1 MAQESLEPKNPAKLE
16 IGKECQQAA
25 SVQPGRSSGGII
37 HKAGDIAAPGN
48 YLGFLGS
55 LELRCGLGLLRL
67 STEGRPTELDAIAV
81 IHYALDRGIRL
92 LDTADVYCL
101 GDEDLHYGERLARKA
116 VDTWNGP
123 REEVR
128 IVTKVGLARPK
139 GRWVPNGRPE
149 HLRKA
154 VDGSLQALGL
164 ERLFAVLL
172 HANDPR
178 TPFEDQL
185 GTLAELQRIGKIA
198 HLGLCNVS
206 IAEVRQA
213 QRHFNICAIQ
223 NELSVI
229 DRKSATEGVVAL
241 AAELKVPFLAF
252 RVLGGHAKVD
262 TILKNRAVAP
272 IASRHK
278 VTPHE
283 AALAVVWEAG
293 SHVVPLIGAT
303 RIERIDSCL
312 RARELRLDH
321 VDRATLAAKISLVPT
336 SEATAELV
344 PPVTPSGIRQLS
356 SGDGP
361 GDEPEV
367 VLLMGIQGA
376 GKSDFVRQ
384 YVEKGYV
391 RLNRDQEGGGLEDLV
406 PLLRESLA
414 AGKTR
419 VVLDN
424 TYPTRVSRYSVIRM
438 AHAHRVPV
446 RCRFL
451 NTPLNEAYQNVVLR
465 ILERYGRLLGPDDLK
480 ELSKSDPN
488 LPPPAAMARWA
499 ASFEPPALDE
509 GFSVVEEIP
518 FIRRSGRKGTVRGLL
533 LDVDGTLRTT
543 RSGEIYPRHPDD
555 VQLLPSRKEVLQQW
569 VEAGY
574 RLFFVSNQSGVA
586 SGNVSREAVDA
597 CFQRTVDLLALPVAE
612 IAVCPHPAFPAG
624 CFCRKPLPGLGIYLK
639 QRHDLASEN
648 LVMVGD
654 MDSDAEFS
662 AALGAKY
669 FSAEEFFS
677 PGAPVAPQVESSR
690 SG

>member
-1 MAQESLEPKNPAKLE
+1 MN
-16 IGKECQQAA
+16 
-25 SVQPGRSSGGII
+25 
-37 HKAGDIAAPGN
+37 N
-48 YLGFLGS
+48 TLGFLDT
-55 LELRCGLGLLRL
+55 LDPRCGLGLLRL
-67 STEGRPTELDAIAV
+67 STEGRPTEPDAIAV
-81 IHYALDRGIRL
+81 IHHALDRGLRL
-92 LDTADVYCL
+92 LDTADVYSL
-101 GDEDLHYGERLARKA
+101 GEADLHYGERLARKA
-116 VDTWNGP
+116 LDTWHGP

-128 IVTKVGLARPK
+128 IVTKAGLARPK
-139 GRWVPNGRPE
+139 GKWVPNGRPE

-154 VDGSLQALGL
+154 VDGSLQALGV
-164 ERLFAVLL
+164 EQLFALLL

-185 GTLAELQRIGKIA
+185 GTLAELQRQGKIA

-213 QRHFNICAIQ
+213 QRHFSVRAIQ

-229 DRKSATEGVVAL
+229 DRKSATEGLVAL
-241 AAELKVPFLAF
+241 AAELQAPFLAF

-272 IASRHK
+272 LAARHK

-293 SHVVPLIGAT
+293 QHVVPLIGAT
-303 RIERIDSCL
+303 RPERIDSCL
-312 RARELRLDH
+312 RARELRLDEA
-321 VDRATLAAKISLVPT
+321 DRAALAAKISLVPT
-336 SEATAELV
+336 PEAAAALA
-344 PPVTPSGIRQLS
+344 PPVTPAGLRRLS
-356 SGDGP
+356 PGEGP

-376 GKSDFVRQ
+376 GKSEFVRQ
-384 YVEKGYV
+384 YVDKGYV
-391 RLNRDQEGGGLEDLV
+391 RLNRDQAGGSLEDLV
-406 PLLRESLA
+406 PLLGESLG

-424 TYPTRVSRYSVIRM
+424 TYPTRVSRYPVLRM

-480 ELSKSDPN
+480 ELSKTDPN

-499 ASFEPPALDE
+499 ASFEPPNLDE

-518 FIRRSGRKGTVRGLL
+518 FVRRPAKPGTVKGLL

-543 RSGEIYPRHPDD
+543 RSGEIYPRQPDD
-555 VQLLPSRKEVLQQW
+555 VQLLPGRRETLQRW
-569 VEAGY
+569 VEVGY

-586 SGNVSREAVDA
+586 SGQVSREAVDA
-597 CFQRTVDLLALPVAE
+597 CFQRTVELLGLPVAE

-639 QRHDLASEN
+639 QRHNLAGEH
-648 LVMVGD
+648 LAMVGD
-654 MDSDAEFS
+654 MDSDAQFA
-662 AALGAKY
+662 AALGATY
-669 FSAEEFFS
+669 HSAEDFFDPS
-677 PGAPVAPQVESSR
+677 APASQPASSVETNQAEQA
-690 SG
+690 